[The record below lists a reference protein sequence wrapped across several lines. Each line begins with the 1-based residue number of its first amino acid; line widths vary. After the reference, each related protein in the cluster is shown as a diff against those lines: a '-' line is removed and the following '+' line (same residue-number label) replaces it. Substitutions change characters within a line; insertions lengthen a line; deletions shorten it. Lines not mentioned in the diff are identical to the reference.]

1 MARPGR
7 HNSSPLRA
15 LDETELPRRDSAIVV
30 GVTAAIVGLLVL
42 WMTQAGAVSR
52 APGTGAGAASAGAGD
67 SSEIQDDVAEDS
79 AAPTTIEL
87 RGQPLRGLRE
97 NVAGE

>member
-7 HNSSPLRA
+7 QHSSPLRA

-42 WMTQAGAVSR
+42 WMTQAGAVSQ
-52 APGTGAGAASAGAGD
+52 APRSASAGAD
-67 SSEIQDDVAEDS
+67 TSEIQDEVAEDS

-97 NVAGE
+97 NLAGE

>member
-1 MARPGR
+1 MARQGR
-7 HNSSPLRA
+7 HSSSPLRA

-52 APGTGAGAASAGAGD
+52 PDAVSETIEIRDNAA
-67 SSEIQDDVAEDS
+67 EES
-79 AAPTTIEL
+79 AAPTTMEP
-87 RGQPLRGLRE
+87 RGEPSRGHRE